1 MPRIYFTILKCGTPE
16 YLVTVKLND
25 KEGEIRIFQTEHD
38 ARKCYQALIPYKNDS
53 QILLEKFKT
62 YV

>member
-1 MPRIYFTILKCGTPE
+1 MPRIYFTILKSGVPE

-25 KEGEIRIFQTEHD
+25 KEGEMRIFQTEQA
-38 ARKCYQALIPYKNDS
+38 ARQCYQTLIPYKNDS
-53 QILLEKFKT
+53 TLLEKFKT

>member
-1 MPRIYFTILKCGTPE
+1 MPRIYLTILKCGIPE

-25 KEGEIRIFQTEHD
+25 KEGEMRIFQTEQA
-38 ARKCYQALIPYKNDS
+38 ARQCYQALIPYKHDS
-53 QILLEKFKT
+53 TLLEKFKT